1 MTDESTDHHV
11 KTLEAMRERAIKSRR
26 ELADKLAAQEHDNPQ
41 LQDDFVALQ
50 ALIDAIKL
58 AIEQER
64 QLMPKPKTKTKTKT
78 KTRAKAAARTSR
90 TRKP

>member
-1 MTDESTDHHV
+1 MTEESTDRHV
-11 KTLEAMRERAIKSRR
+11 KTLEAIRERAIKSRR
-26 ELADKLAAQEHDNPQ
+26 ELADKLATTEHDDPQ

-64 QLMPKPKTKTKTKT
+64 GLMPKPKLKA
-78 KTRAKAAARTSR
+78 RAKAAARTSHG
-90 TRKP
+90 RKP

>member
-1 MTDESTDHHV
+1 MTDASTDRHV

-26 ELADKLAAQEHDNPQ
+26 ELADKLATREHDDPQ

-64 QLMPKPKTKTKTKT
+64 QLMPKPKPKTKA
-78 KTRAKAAARTSR
+78 RAKAAARTSR

>member
-1 MTDESTDHHV
+1 MTDDSAIRYV

-26 ELADKLAAQEHDNPQ
+26 ELADKLATREHDDPR

-50 ALIDAIKL
+50 ALIDAIKV

-64 QLMPKPKTKTKTKT
+64 QMMPKPKVKIKA
-78 KTRAKAAARTSR
+78 RAEAAARTSR
-90 TRKP
+90 RPKP